1 MHKQRKRQ
9 RELIQLLREALP
21 KFWCSQWKARVAT
34 SSILF
39 ALSSQYSQLLIEWLY
54 REMHCGER
62 ICTLLLQSCH
72 TNGLLNPKRALTVT
86 EQEDAEDALE
96 AVSKYI
102 RRKTW
107 EKHII
112 RLSANEGLTLALSHM
127 CAGSIL
133 GVAWCSPV
141 AEGWDMLACQSR
153 VGPQEGW
160 KGAAWLAQRPRQ
172 CSSSAEKQWAKA
184 EHLLTSL
191 ENAAMLMSQP
201 SQIGLSLVP
210 HPLLSATKPFHCLCF
225 S

>member
-1 MHKQRKRQ
+1 MYHRGFTAQSWIFALDFLVLHNLCLLDMNRYTLLMKTEETQMHKQRKRQ

-72 TNGLLNPKRALTVT
+72 TNGLQNPKRALTVT

-112 RLSANEGLTLALSHM
+112 RLSANKGLTLALSHV
-127 CAGSIL
+127 CWQYP
-133 GVAWCSPV
+133 WCSLV
-141 AEGWDMLACQSR
+141 
-153 VGPQEGW
+153 
-160 KGAAWLAQRPRQ
+160 
-172 CSSSAEKQWAKA
+172 
-184 EHLLTSL
+184 
-191 ENAAMLMSQP
+191 
-201 SQIGLSLVP
+201 LS
-210 HPLLSATKPFHCLCF
+210 CG
-225 S
+225 